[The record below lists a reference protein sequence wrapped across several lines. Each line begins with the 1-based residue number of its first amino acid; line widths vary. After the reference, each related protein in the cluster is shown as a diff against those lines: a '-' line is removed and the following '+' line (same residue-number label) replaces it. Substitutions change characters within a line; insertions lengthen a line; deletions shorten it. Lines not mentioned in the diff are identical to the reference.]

1 MDRIASVHLIGFKG
15 LDRDYVLDGPTILS
29 GPNGRGKSACLEGL
43 RYAMTGAVPG
53 GRKLDAVAA
62 LFPPRGG
69 SVRVVDSAGRWIE
82 RGIVRDAAKA
92 KVSEILATSDDKEGE
107 DPDLSAWAVSEVV
120 LDIQAFLA
128 LSAEKR
134 REFVLRLCGGGTAP
148 EDLGGQLEA
157 EYVRTIA
164 GPGATPES
172 VFDSRDLPPE
182 VDSLAGAWIRP
193 RGLREVLASLL
204 GAAATGKSLSELF
217 LRLTE
222 TAKGRRLGARAAAL
236 EATAAI
242 KELEVE
248 AQGARAAAAE
258 IDEKRKAYEKAQE
271 EFSAYRARA
280 ARRDEARQRRDAATK
295 AHDAALA
302 ALDGAQKL
310 AAIAAPPGERPVPPA
325 GDPRREE
332 TLAEIG
338 SNLGQQQAIRK
349 TQREYERLIEIEERT
364 GNQITEAE
372 EAFHSHEQLPLRR
385 VTLLLEEIPDEADP
399 SIPELR
405 AAVREVT
412 KGFNAETV
420 ALERRAEEAAE
431 AHGKAWEEAR
441 GAKDGLREAIV
452 KLEELTRAEAEARRR
467 LADLE
472 AGTSADDAGHRRR
485 LAAWETADKTYRAAG
500 ERLRGA
506 QATMDRARAD
516 LTDAA
521 KRVEAVEQVNAEAF
535 SGLDALEMK
544 VIQARDAL
552 QTAEAAAG
560 AVKAYS
566 AAVKRAEQNQ
576 VDKRAW
582 KAAEAAIRRLR
593 ERVVG
598 ESTSGLVGEIN
609 AVLRAAG
616 REETAY
622 LELESDRGKPAFEW
636 GWTCGEARVSLSA
649 LSSGQAVLFLAALS
663 IALTRRSAVR
673 KVLLVEADP
682 LDTKNFEALLGA
694 LSPQA
699 AGLEACVLATATNG
713 WSAPTGWKVER
724 L

>member
-29 GPNGRGKSACLEGL
+29 GKNGVGKSAAIEGL

-69 SVRVVDSAGRWIE
+69 SVRVLDSAGRWIE

-148 EDLGGQLEA
+148 EDLGESLALEYA
-157 EYVRTIA
+157 REVA
-164 GPGATPES
+164 GKGATTGW
-172 VFDSRDLPPE
+172 
-182 VDSLAGAWIRP
+182 LAGADDPLAHAWRRP

-204 GAAATGKSLSELF
+204 GAAATEKSLSELF

-222 TAKGRRLGARAAAL
+222 TAKERRLGARAAAL

-242 KELEVE
+242 RELEAE

-280 ARRDEARQRRDAATK
+280 ARRDEARQRRDGAAK

-310 AAIAAPPGERPVPPA
+310 AAVAAPPGERPVPPA

-332 TLAEIG
+332 TLAAIG

-349 TQREYERLIEIEERT
+349 TQREYEQLIEIEERT

-372 EAFHSHEQLPLRR
+372 DAFRRHEKLPLRR

-399 SIPELR
+399 SLPELR

-431 AHGKAWEEAR
+431 AHRKAWEAAR
-441 GAKDGLREAIV
+441 GARDGQLEAIA
-452 KLEELTRAEAEARRR
+452 KLEELARAQGEDRKR
-467 LADLE
+467 LSELE
-472 AGTSADDAGHRRR
+472 AGTSAGDADHRRR
-485 LAAWETADKTYRAAG
+485 LAAWETSNETYRAAG

-506 QATMDRARAD
+506 QATMDRARAE
-516 LTDAA
+516 LADAA
-521 KRVEAVEQVNAEAF
+521 KRVEAVEGVNAEAF
-535 SGLDALEMK
+535 SGLDAMEMK

-552 QTAEAAAG
+552 QAAEAAAG
-560 AVKAYS
+560 AVKAY
-566 AAVKRAEQNQ
+566 AAATERAKQNFF
-576 VDKRAW
+576 DERGW
-582 KAAEAAIRRLR
+582 KAAESAIKTLR
-593 ERVVG
+593 EKVVG
-598 ESTSGLVGEIN
+598 DSTARLVPDVQK
-609 AVLRAAG
+609 VLQAAG
-616 REETAY
+616 RSEIFFLDTENERGRPIFSLGWIKDEAKVP
-622 LELESDRGKPAFEW
+622 LEALSG
-636 GWTCGEARVSLSA
+636 GEAA
-649 LSSGQAVLFLAALS
+649 IFLAALRVS
-663 IALTRRSAVR
+663 LTLRSLGR
-673 KVLLVEADP
+673 KVLLIEGDG
-682 LDTKNFEALLGA
+682 LDAKNF
-694 LSPQA
+694 
-699 AGLEACVLATATNG
+699 AGLLQALRPQSEKLEAVIVATSRQELGSTDG
-713 WSAPTGWKVER
+713 WNVIQLG
-724 L
+724 